1 MIGGGGLGGGSG
13 AGGYGG
19 GSLINGGS
27 AANLGGPRDDNGS
40 GADPRRW
47 PARSACLACWLALVA
62 LAKKCGSDLN
72 DNPVEHD
79 KQKRT

>member
-1 MIGGGGLGGGSG
+1 VAAVVASVVIAVLV
-13 AGGYGG
+13 ATAAVA
-19 GSLINGGS
+19 LS
-27 AANLGGPRDDNGS
+27 AVVQQQISVARDDNGS
-40 GADPRRW
+40 GAEDRRW

>member
-1 MIGGGGLGGGSG
+1 VVVASVVVAVLVATAAVALSTAVQQQISVGRS
-13 AGGYGG
+13 
-19 GSLINGGS
+19 S
-27 AANLGGPRDDNGS
+27 AL
-40 GADPRRW
+40 
-47 PARSACLACWLALVA
+47 ACPVCFLACWLALVA